1 MKRRKPLIIAHRGAK
16 SLAKY
21 ENTVEAFQIAIDL
34 KLQMVEFDIRQT
46 KDKKLII
53 YHNPTIGGKK
63 IRNLTYHRLTTIANK
78 KGLEIPL
85 LEDVLKLCQGK
96 VHLDIE
102 FKESGYE
109 KEVVD
114 LVTAYFNYDE
124 FIMISFSD
132 NIIKEVKRIDSNIR
146 TGLLIGLEGAS
157 LPQRLQELY
166 PIRRLKNT
174 NADFIAAHY
183 YLVTRFLIYLC
194 RKYNYD
200 LIVWTVNRDR
210 TFHKLR
216 KQRVTAIVTDFPQR
230 YTRTKGKKQHILPS
244 RKIIK

>member
-1 MKRRKPLIIAHRGAK
+1 MKRKPLIIAHRGAK

-21 ENTVEAFQIAIDL
+21 ENTLEAFQIAIDL

-53 YHNPTIGGKK
+53 YHNPTIGCRK
-63 IRNLTYHRLTTIANK
+63 ISELTYHQLTIIANK
-78 KGLEIPL
+78 KGFEVPL

-96 VHLDIE
+96 IQLDIE

-114 LVTAYFNYDE
+114 LVTTYFNYDE

-132 NIIKEVKRIDSNIR
+132 KIIKEVKRLDSNIR

-157 LPQRLQELY
+157 LFQRLQEFY
-166 PIRRLKNT
+166 PLRRLKNT

-183 YLVTRFLIYLC
+183 YLVTRFLLHLC
-194 RKYNYD
+194 KKHHYD
-200 LIVWTVNRDR
+200 LVVWTVNRDR
-210 TFHKLR
+210 TYHKLR
-216 KQRVTAIVTDFPQR
+216 KQRVTAIVTDFPQN
-230 YTRTKGKKQHILPS
+230 YVKVQHAKS
-244 RKIIK
+244 SF

>member
-1 MKRRKPLIIAHRGAK
+1 
-16 SLAKY
+16 
-21 ENTVEAFQIAIDL
+21 
-34 KLQMVEFDIRQT
+34 MVEFDIRQT

-63 IRNLTYHRLTTIANK
+63 IRNLTYRRLTTIANK
-78 KGLEIPL
+78 KGFEIPL

-132 NIIKEVKRIDSNIR
+132 NIIKEV
-146 TGLLIGLEGAS
+146 
-157 LPQRLQELY
+157 
-166 PIRRLKNT
+166 
-174 NADFIAAHY
+174 
-183 YLVTRFLIYLC
+183 
-194 RKYNYD
+194 
-200 LIVWTVNRDR
+200 
-210 TFHKLR
+210 
-216 KQRVTAIVTDFPQR
+216 
-230 YTRTKGKKQHILPS
+230 
-244 RKIIK
+244 

>member
-1 MKRRKPLIIAHRGAK
+1 MKRRIPLIIAHRGAK

-53 YHNPTIGGKK
+53 YHNPTISGKI
-63 IRNLTYHRLTTIANK
+63 IRNLTYRRLTTIANK

-230 YTRTKGKKQHILPS
+230 YTRTKGKKKHILLS
-244 RKIIK
+244 R

>member
-1 MKRRKPLIIAHRGAK
+1 MKRKKPLIIAHRGAK
-16 SLAKY
+16 SLARH
-21 ENTVEAFQIAIDL
+21 ENTLEAFQIAIDL
-34 KLQMVEFDIRQT
+34 DIEMVEFDIRQT

-53 YHNPTIGGKK
+53 YHNPTIGRKR
-63 IRNLTYHRLTTIANK
+63 IRDLTFNQLTAIANK

-85 LEDVLKLCQGK
+85 LENVLKLCQGK

-109 KEVVD
+109 KEVVN
-114 LVTAYFNYDE
+114 LVTTYFNYDE

-132 NIIKEVKRIDSNIR
+132 EIIKEVKRLDSNIR

-183 YLVTRFLIYLC
+183 YLVTRFLLYLC
-194 RKYNYD
+194 KKHQYD
-200 LIVWTVNRDR
+200 LVVWTVNRDR
-210 TFHKLR
+210 TYHKLR
-216 KQRVTAIVTDFPQR
+216 KQRVTAIVTDYPQK
-230 YTRTKGKKQHILPS
+230 YKAKKKKRRIQPL
-244 RKIIK
+244 

>member
-16 SLAKY
+16 SLAKH
-21 ENTVEAFQIAIDL
+21 ENTLEAFQIAIDL

-53 YHNPTIGGKK
+53 YHNPTIGRRK
-63 IRNLTYHRLTTIANK
+63 IQELTYSQLTAIANK
-78 KGLEIPL
+78 RGLEIPL

-96 VHLDIE
+96 IHLDIE

-109 KEVVD
+109 KEVID
-114 LVTAYFNYDE
+114 LVTTYFNYDE

-132 NIIKEVKRIDSNIR
+132 NVIKEVKRLDSNIR

-157 LPQRLQELY
+157 LFQRLQELY
-166 PIRRLKNT
+166 PIKRLQNT
-174 NADFIAAHY
+174 NADFIVAHY
-183 YLVTRFLIYLC
+183 YLVTRFLLYLC
-194 RKYNYD
+194 KKHHYD

-210 TFHKLR
+210 IFHKLR
-216 KQRVTAIVTDFPQR
+216 KQRVTAIVTDFPQN
-230 YTRTKGKKQHILPS
+230 YFKTNVHHTKLS
-244 RKIIK
+244 

>member
-1 MKRRKPLIIAHRGAK
+1 MKRNSPLIIAHRGAK
-16 SLAKY
+16 SLAKH
-21 ENTVEAFQIAIDL
+21 ENTLEAFQIAIDL
-34 KLQMVEFDIRQT
+34 NVQMVEFDIRQT

-53 YHNPTIGGKK
+53 YHNPTIRGRR
-63 IRNLTYHRLTTIANK
+63 IRELTYRQLTTIANK

-114 LVTAYFNYDE
+114 LVTTYFSYDE

-174 NADFIAAHY
+174 NADFVVAHY
-183 YLVTRFLIYLC
+183 YLVTRFLLYLC
-194 RKYNYD
+194 KKYHYD
-200 LIVWTVNRDR
+200 LVVWTVNRDR

-216 KQRVTAIVTDFPQR
+216 KQRVTAIVTDYPQR
-230 YTRTKGKKQHILPS
+230 YTKTKIRKRNIQPS
-244 RKIIK
+244 

>member
-1 MKRRKPLIIAHRGAK
+1 MKRKKPLIIAHRGAK
-16 SLAKY
+16 SLSKH
-21 ENTVEAFQIAIDL
+21 ENTLESFQIAIDL
-34 KLQMVEFDIRQT
+34 NVEMVEFDIRQT
-46 KDKKLII
+46 KDKKLVI
-53 YHNPTIGGKK
+53 YHNPTIDCRR
-63 IRNLTYHRLTTIANK
+63 IRELTYRQLTTIANR

-85 LEDVLKLCQGK
+85 LEDVLKLCHGK

-114 LVTAYFNYDE
+114 LVTTYYDYDE

-132 NIIKEVKRIDSNIR
+132 NIIKEVKRLDPNIR

-157 LPQRLQELY
+157 LPQRLQEIY

-183 YLVTRFLIYLC
+183 YLVTRFLLYLC
-194 RKYNYD
+194 KKYNYD
-200 LIVWTVNRDR
+200 LVVWTVNRDR

-216 KQRVTAIVTDFPQR
+216 KQRVTAIVTDYPQK
-230 YTRTKGKKQHILPS
+230 YKKLKSKTRISNHHN
-244 RKIIK
+244 

>member
-1 MKRRKPLIIAHRGAK
+1 MKRKKPFIIAHRGAK

-21 ENTVEAFQIAIDL
+21 ENTLESFQMAIDL
-34 KLQMVEFDIRQT
+34 NVQMVEFDIRQT

-53 YHNPTIGGKK
+53 YHNPTIGRRR
-63 IRNLTYHRLTTIANK
+63 IRELTYRQLSTIANK

-114 LVTAYFNYDE
+114 LVTNYFNYDE

-132 NIIKEVKRIDSNIR
+132 NIIKEVKRLDSNIR

-166 PIRRLKNT
+166 PIKRLKNT

-183 YLVTRFLIYLC
+183 YLVTRFLLYLC
-194 RKYNYD
+194 KKHHYD
-200 LIVWTVNRDR
+200 LVVWTVNRDR

-216 KQRVTAIVTDFPQR
+216 KQRVTAIVTDYPQK
-230 YTRTKGKKQHILPS
+230 YHKTTRKKRNIQPS
-244 RKIIK
+244 